1 MSHVRVEALRLAHPE
16 GVEVSEL
23 VQLALNIARNCHWPV
38 FPCGDDKAPCISK
51 REGGTAS
58 MMPHSI

>member
-38 FPCGDDKAPCISK
+38 FLVATTK
-51 REGGTAS
+51 RHASPSARGGTAS